1 MYAKKT
7 TSGRMLGM
15 CYIIC
20 MRGGGGE
27 GGLDGVRGGCRGQ
40 SPREKKN
47 LHQDHI
53 FSASGPH
60 YI

>member
-1 MYAKKT
+1 MGIVALIVDYVIPDPLYAKKT

-20 MRGGGGE
+20 MCVGG
-27 GGLDGVRGGCRGQ
+27 
-40 SPREKKN
+40 SI
-47 LHQDHI
+47 I
-53 FSASGPH
+53 FDD